1 MLTLRVVGP
10 DEVELCRRL
19 GQIVL
24 EAYLALADRPDDPGY
39 EQELVDVVARA
50 ASATVVAAFHGGP
63 PDAEPVPVG
72 CVTYL
77 GDATNE
83 HAEHDDPDAA
93 SFRMLGVATA
103 GQGRGAGRALTQW
116 CIDRARSDGRQR
128 ILIHSGSWMTRAHA
142 LYGSMGFVRRPDLDW
157 SFQGYIH
164 LWGFALELA

>member
-1 MLTLRVVGP
+1 MPAPTVG
-10 DEVELCRRL
+10 RR
-19 GQIVL
+19 
-24 EAYLALADRPDDPGY
+24 AHSS
-39 EQELVDVVARA
+39 RA
-50 ASATVVAAFHGGP
+50 AH
-63 PDAEPVPVG
+63 
-72 CVTYL
+72 
-77 GDATNE
+77 
-83 HAEHDDPDAA
+83 
-93 SFRMLGVATA
+93 A